1 MLRLEKVFQ
10 NDDLFFIYFEIFFK
24 SLTLYFIIYL
34 FSILE
39 KNSIFEINDFTI
51 YSSSNY
57 YKLSIY
63 LPILFLFSNILTLKG
78 NKYFNIKI
86 KKIFKDL
93 NVFFINI
100 FLVIIFFKLES
111 HIFIFNKEFFLLFF
125 ILIISLFFLNFI
137 TPTFYTFLINS
148 NIIQRNILLIGK
160 YKDIKRI
167 YYENKSEINIYKCCI
182 ITDLES
188 SAFKKIRNEIKIPLF
203 DLNQDVRAILEYHFL
218 GQVWVLDNSYDK
230 KIIDNMIEHIIK
242 FSVDILIVKIDKISS
257 KTKQY
262 LVNNKYEYLNY
273 EISRFYGFN
282 FLIKVILDKILSL
295 FFIIILSPILL
306 FSIFLIYIEDGFPL
320 FFLQDRT
327 GWDGRRFTIYK
338 LRSLKNFQFKKTE
351 QVTVGDKRLL
361 KIGKFIRKY
370 SIDEIPQ
377 FFNVLKGDM
386 SIVGPRP
393 HMVEH
398 DIYYSSLFKNFLKR
412 HKTNPGITG
421 WAQVN
426 GFRGE
431 TKEPELMKKRMD
443 FDLWYL
449 NNWTFFL
456 DIKIILKTVITVF
469 KNKGV

>member
-1 MLRLEKVFQ
+1 M
-10 NDDLFFIYFEIFFK
+10 
-24 SLTLYFIIYL
+24 
-34 FSILE
+34 
-39 KNSIFEINDFTI
+39 
-51 YSSSNY
+51 
-57 YKLSIY
+57 
-63 LPILFLFSNILTLKG
+63 
-78 NKYFNIKI
+78 
-86 KKIFKDL
+86 
-93 NVFFINI
+93 
-100 FLVIIFFKLES
+100 
-111 HIFIFNKEFFLLFF
+111 
-125 ILIISLFFLNFI
+125 
-137 TPTFYTFLINS
+137 
-148 NIIQRNILLIGK
+148 
-160 YKDIKRI
+160 
-167 YYENKSEINIYKCCI
+167 
-182 ITDLES
+182 
-188 SAFKKIRNEIKIPLF
+188 
-203 DLNQDVRAILEYHFL
+203 
-218 GQVWVLDNSYDK
+218 
-230 KIIDNMIEHIIK
+230 
-242 FSVDILIVKIDKISS
+242 
-257 KTKQY
+257 
-262 LVNNKYEYLNY
+262 
-273 EISRFYGFN
+273 
-282 FLIKVILDKILSL
+282 
-295 FFIIILSPILL
+295 
-306 FSIFLIYIEDGFPL
+306 